1 MWLFRSYTAHMA
13 LGQCYPFQD
22 DQQEG
27 YSSFGLCSIQSPMG
41 MGLKLRLANQ
51 SSESLHIGILN
62 SGKEA
67 Q

>member
-13 LGQCYPFQD
+13 LGQCYPFQNN
-22 DQQEG
+22 QQQG
-27 YSSFGLCSIQSPMG
+27 YSSFGLCFIQLPMG
-41 MGLKLRLANQ
+41 MGLKLRLVNQ
-51 SSESLHIGILN
+51 PSESLHIGIQN